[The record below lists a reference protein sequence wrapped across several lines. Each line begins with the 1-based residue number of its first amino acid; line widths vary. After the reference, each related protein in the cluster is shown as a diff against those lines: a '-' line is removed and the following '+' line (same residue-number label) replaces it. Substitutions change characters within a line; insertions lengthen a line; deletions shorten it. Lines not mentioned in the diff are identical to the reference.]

1 VGLLSHIARK
11 RPIEFVSDN
20 EDDFVEP
27 VEGEFD
33 RSEGSETL
41 DAVRATK
48 PSTVRIDDKLVCV
61 LIISD
66 LTN

>member
-11 RPIEFVSDN
+11 RPIEFIDN
-20 EDDFVEP
+20 EDDSAEP

-33 RSEGSETL
+33 RSEGADTL
-41 DAVRATK
+41 AAVRAAK

-61 LIISD
+61 HLISD
-66 LTN
+66 RTN